1 MAKVLTAKIWKNNA
15 NTKIAPQMVKRRS
28 ISIIFSLVI
37 SVSIS
42 WAQRISTKQIS
53 LYLPQTS
60 SQSRDRAATP
70 IPESPIGRL
79 ETKIEEP
86 NVVIPLEKY
95 RISSDFGWRKH
106 PLSGK
111 QHFHNGVDLAAHAQ
125 IVRSIMP
132 GKVQFVGYHK
142 NLGKFIRIDHGFI
155 CSIYGHLSQIIVSSG
170 EVLPSG
176 FPLGITGS
184 TGRTTGEHLHLSI
197 RSGDTY
203 IDPLKFLQGLL
214 NYSTTNIN

>member
-1 MAKVLTAKIWKNNA
+1 VLTEKIQKNNA
-15 NTKIAPQMVKRRS
+15 DTKIAPQMVKRKT
-28 ISIIFSLVI
+28 I
-37 SVSIS
+37 SVIFFLIISVRIS
-42 WAQRISTKQIS
+42 WAQRASIKHIS

-60 SQSRDRAATP
+60 ARATDSVPNPIRDFTTP
-70 IPESPIGRL
+70 SL
-79 ETKIEEP
+79 EVKLNEP
-86 NVVIPLEKY
+86 DLAMPLEKCK
-95 RISSDFGWRKH
+95 ISSDFGWRKH

-125 IVRSIMP
+125 IVRSILP
-132 GKVQFVGYHK
+132 GKVQLVGYHK

-155 CSIYGHLSQIIVSSG
+155 CSNYGHLSRIIVSSG
-170 EVLPSG
+170 QILPSG

-184 TGRTTGEHLHLSI
+184 TGQATGEHLHLSI

-214 NYSTTNIN
+214 NYSTSNNN